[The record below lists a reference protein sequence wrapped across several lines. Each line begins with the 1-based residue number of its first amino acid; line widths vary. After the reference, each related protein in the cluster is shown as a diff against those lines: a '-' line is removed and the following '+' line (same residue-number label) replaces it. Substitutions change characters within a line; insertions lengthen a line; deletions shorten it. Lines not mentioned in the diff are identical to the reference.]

1 VPNAISLTI
10 LIATSALLVWS
21 GIRAWQ
27 IHHALRRWS
36 GVSLA
41 GLLATAVCLLTVLM
55 VVGLFRVHIRSA
67 PVPNL
72 KIASTPAQIQR
83 GQAIDNSFCSA
94 CHSKTGHLTGDL
106 DIGKDFPI
114 SVGSF
119 VSSNLTPA
127 GQLSRWSNGEI
138 FRAIRNGIDAD
149 GHWLTIM
156 SYTNAGKLSDDD
168 IQSLIA
174 YLRSQPAAGSATVN
188 PPDQFNLL
196 GLIMLGAGIL
206 PGGKP
211 VFTGVITAPP
221 KGPTA
226 QYGEYISWYQDC
238 RECHGANLTG
248 GVPGQLGP
256 IGPGLNFIKEWKPAE
271 FIATMRTGTDPSG
284 HQLSSQMPWRAI
296 GKMDDEELTALYEY
310 LTHLRGSLS
319 KGEDFPY
326 RSGANRSTAALCREM
341 PMAADARCR

>member
-1 VPNAISLTI
+1 MPHAISLVI

-21 GIRAWQ
+21 GIRAGR
-27 IHHALRRWS
+27 ISNVLLRWS

-41 GLLATAVCLLTVLM
+41 GLLATAVSLLSVLA
-55 VVGLFRVHIRSA
+55 VVGVFRLHSRSA
-67 PVPNL
+67 PVPDL
-72 KIASTPAQIQR
+72 KIASTPTQIQR
-83 GQAIDNSFCSA
+83 GQAIANSFCSA
-94 CHSKTGHLTGDL
+94 CHSRTGHFTGDM

-114 SVGSF
+114 PVGSF

-127 GQLSRWSNGEI
+127 GPLSRWSNGEI

-149 GHWLTIM
+149 GNWLTIM

-174 YLRSQPAAGSATVN
+174 YLRSQPAAGTATAN

-196 GLIMLGAGIL
+196 GVILLGAGML
-206 PGGKP
+206 PRGKP

-221 KGPTA
+221 KGPTM
-226 QYGEYISWYQDC
+226 QYGQYISWYLDC
-238 RECHGANLTG
+238 HECHGANLTG

-256 IGPGLNFIKEWKPAE
+256 IGPGLSFIKEWKPAE

-284 HQLSSQMPWRAI
+284 HQLSKQMPWGPI
-296 GKMDDEELTALYEY
+296 GKLDDEELTALYEY
-310 LTHLRGSLS
+310 LTHLRGSPS
-319 KGEDFPY
+319 
-326 RSGANRSTAALCREM
+326 AARNQSAVA
-341 PMAADARCR
+341 PG

>member
-1 VPNAISLTI
+1 MANAIGLMI
-10 LIATSALLVWS
+10 LIAASALPVWS
-21 GIRAWQ
+21 GIRAWR
-27 IHHALRRWS
+27 IDNALLRWA

-41 GLLATAVCLLTVLM
+41 GLLATAVSLLSVL
-55 VVGLFRVHIRSA
+55 VAVGLFRLHLRSA

-72 KIASTPAQIQR
+72 EIASTPTRIQR
-83 GQAIDNSFCSA
+83 GQAIDDSFCSA
-94 CHSKTGHLTGDL
+94 CHSKTGHLTGDM
-106 DIGKDFPI
+106 DIGKDLPI
-114 SVGSF
+114 PVGSF

-168 IQSLIA
+168 IQSVIA
-174 YLRSQPAAGSATVN
+174 YLRSQPAAGTATAN

-196 GLIMLGAGIL
+196 GVILLGAGML
-206 PGGKP
+206 PRGKP

-221 KGPTA
+221 KGPTV
-226 QYGEYISWYQDC
+226 QYGEYISWYLDC
-238 RECHGANLTG
+238 RECHGADLTG

-256 IGPGLNFIKEWKPAE
+256 MGPGLDFIREWRPAQ

-284 HQLSSQMPWRAI
+284 HHLSQQMPWGPI
-296 GKMDDEELTALYEY
+296 GKLDDEELAALYEY
-310 LTHLRGSLS
+310 LTHLRGPPS
-319 KGEDFPY
+319 
-326 RSGANRSTAALCREM
+326 N
-341 PMAADARCR
+341 ARN